1 MIEFQSEIFPFSG
14 PESCGDFAIRVKRE
28 DGDLLAVGD
37 VAGHGDPV
45 VGRLA
50 QSCMSRL
57 SKSANLSLEEIIN
70 DLEELPGMSDRGVS
84 IFLGLFDRALPLL
97 HYYLLGDISVQH
109 FTDGRYKRL
118 PNHDAPL
125 GLLARVSD
133 RKFRSIKVAPGE
145 LFTLTSDGV
154 KLSFETESNTPATTT
169 LDRLFEQF
177 VSSMSHGAD
186 DGVIALARVPG
197 TVQNNSRS
205 TVIHNIPSPRKNAT
219 ETAQISRNTSAMEK
233 LKFETPDFTTVLGPG
248 ASIGQLQSKDQI
260 RPYLRLL
267 FELVQLGDFER
278 AKLESFLL
286 QQAEETDSS
295 AELFSED
302 NLLQIQFGYS
312 VEIEQQAKA
321 LFSPERVQHKDSTLI
336 VSLPCAYK
344 RTITDEDRK
353 RLLQR
358 LSAKDYED
366 QQTRQKNESL
376 LAEQSKLA
384 AMGEMVGAI
393 AHQWRQP
400 LNELGLRIQRLQLH
414 QHHSRLETNEVD
426 AFAQESLELIQHM
439 ANTIDDF
446 REFFS
451 HDSQGSSF
459 EVRSVIDE
467 VLRLHSA
474 QLENNGIAVAIS
486 GDSFRAVGQASH
498 LKQIFFNLISNA
510 RDALRA
516 HEIKNPRISVTLDAA
531 TSELRFADNAGGVPT
546 DTLERIFEPY
556 YTTKTH
562 GQGTGMGLYMCR
574 MLAVEHLH
582 GSIYATNIGGASS
595 GLEIRLSLLSKPN
608 D

>member
-57 SKSANLSLEEIIN
+57 SKSENLSLEEIIN
-70 DLEELPGMSDRGVS
+70 ELEALPGMSDRGVS
-84 IFLGLFDRALPLL
+84 IFLGLFDRSIPLL
-97 HYYLLGDISVQH
+97 HYYLQGDIAVHH
-109 FTDGRYKRL
+109 FVDGHYKRL

-125 GLLARVSD
+125 GLGRASN

-154 KLSFETESNTPATTT
+154 KLSFEKDSKTAATTSI
-169 LDRLFEQF
+169 DRLFEQF
-177 VSSMSHGAD
+177 VNGMSHGAD
-186 DGVIALARVPG
+186 DGVIALARVRG
-197 TVQNNSRS
+197 TAQNNSRS
-205 TVIHNIPSPRKNAT
+205 SVIHNISNPRQNAT
-219 ETAQISRNTSAMEK
+219 ETAQISRNTPAEEN
-233 LKFETPDFTTVLGPG
+233 LKFQNPVFTALLGPD
-248 ASIGQLQSKDQI
+248 ANIGRLQSKDQI

-267 FELVQLGDFER
+267 FEIVQLGDFER
-278 AKLESFLL
+278 SKLESLLL
-286 QQAEETDSS
+286 QQAEETNSS

-302 NLLQIQFGYS
+302 NLLQIQLDHS

-321 LFSPERVQHKDSTLI
+321 LFSPERILHKDSKLI

-344 RTITDEDRK
+344 RTVTAEDRK

-358 LSAKDYED
+358 LSARDYED
-366 QQTRQKNESL
+366 QQTRRKNESL

-414 QHHSRLETNEVD
+414 QHQSRLETNEVD

-451 HDSQGSSF
+451 HDSEGSSF
-459 EVRSVIDE
+459 EVRQVIDE

-474 QLENNGIAVAIS
+474 QLENNGIAVTIS
-486 GDSFRAVGQASH
+486 GDSFRATGQASH

-510 RDALRA
+510 RDALRD
-516 HEIKNPRISVTLDAA
+516 HEIKNPKINVTLDAA
-531 TSELRFADNAGGVPT
+531 ASELRFADNAGGVPPN
-546 DTLERIFEPY
+546 TLERIFEPY

-574 MLAVEHLH
+574 MLAVDQLH
-582 GSIYATNIGGASS
+582 GSIYATNIEGEGG